1 MDSKII
7 WLSGLSGSGKT
18 TISKLLFK
26 KLKKKKF
33 KVKIVDGDDF
43 RKKTR
48 SKNNFSKKDILLNN
62 YKIIEYVKKIENKFD
77 YVLVSVISPLRKSR
91 LKAKKVFRKKYY
103 EILVKCS
110 LKTLQKRDTKG
121 LYLKA
126 KKKIIKNLI
135 GYNSKIKYQYSRY
148 RVTKIETEKKSKNQ
162 CVRDILKII

>member
-1 MDSKII
+1 M
-7 WLSGLSGSGKT
+7 
-18 TISKLLFK
+18 
-26 KLKKKKF
+26 
-33 KVKIVDGDDF
+33 
-43 RKKTR
+43 
-48 SKNNFSKKDILLNN
+48 
-62 YKIIEYVKKIENKFD
+62 
-77 YVLVSVISPLRKSR
+77 VSVISPLRKSR
-91 LKAKKVFRKKYY
+91 LKAKKVFKKKYY